1 MSTEMPYRSHSW
13 KSTSKLQIEILSP
26 KEETSISRGSAKVR
40 STTPFPHFHLG
51 KITTNL
57 SVEFDSQDGVGVTV
71 VANLCPL
78 LKVTNFQLA
87 WSFKANY
94 GHQTTGEEPLHNA
107 HIFCVS
113 WGITGTREKYR
124 GRFQGRRMMHINR
137 KYCLRKS

>member
-1 MSTEMPYRSHSW
+1 MPDRSYSW
-13 KSTSKLQIEILSP
+13 KSTTKFHIAILSL
-26 KEETSISRGSAKVR
+26 KEETSISRGSARRR
-40 STTPFPHFHLG
+40 SKTPFPRFHPG
-51 KITTNL
+51 KFITHL
-57 SVEFDSQDGVGVTV
+57 SVELDSQDGVGVTV

-113 WGITGTREKYR
+113 
-124 GRFQGRRMMHINR
+124 
-137 KYCLRKS
+137 